1 MSKLADPFLTT
12 DLLEAWTLLPELTE
26 TQPLVEA
33 LCGRG
38 WVVSNAFGTLGEV
51 INALR
56 HAVKPPDL
64 LITRVRLP
72 DGDAF
77 ELIRRIAPIRGTPAL
92 FFISRQQRAV
102 VKAAESLCEA
112 HGVRLA
118 GHADMPVR
126 LTAALPQFD
135 AFRAAGCLRRQ
146 RIQRTAPLPLA
157 DLHALVESGGIRAFM
172 QPKMRLSSR
181 RITGFEAL
189 MRGVLPDGQVIAPI
203 HLIEPLG
210 NAGLLMR
217 ATLQMFDQT
226 VAFLMDCLNDGIA
239 VGASINVPLSLIS
252 DHGFCRK
259 LVEGVEAVGLDPS
272 WITVEITEDE
282 AMSNPALVIENT
294 ARIRM
299 FGFNLS
305 IDDFGTAYSSFAQL
319 TKIPFSELKIERS
332 FISGIESDKSKQ
344 AVVSACALLGSR
356 LGLEV
361 VAEGVE
367 TRSELTAVIEAGCS
381 DIQGYLIS
389 RPVPVPQAAAWLRA
403 LDGERF
409 ALADEALLQSWVP
422 DL

>member
-1 MSKLADPFLTT
+1 MNDVAAPFLAT
-12 DLLEAWTLLPELTE
+12 DVLQAWTLLPALAE
-26 TQPLVEA
+26 TQTLIEA

-38 WVVSNAFGTLGEV
+38 WEVSRNCQSLGEV
-51 INALR
+51 IEALQSTDT
-56 HAVKPPDL
+56 PPDL
-64 LITRVRLP
+64 LITRIRLP

-77 ELIRRIAPIRGTPAL
+77 ELIRRLASIRNAPAVFL
-92 FFISRQQRAV
+92 ISRQQRSV
-102 VKAAESLCEA
+102 VKAAESLCDA
-112 HGVRLA
+112 HGVRVG

-135 AFRAAGCLRRQ
+135 AFRAAGCQRRHRAQ
-146 RIQRTAPLPLA
+146 RNAPLQAQELEY
-157 DLHALVESGGIRAFM
+157 LVDHGGIRAFM

-189 MRGVLPDGQVIAPI
+189 MRGVGADGRVISPI
-203 HLIEPLG
+203 LLIEPLG

-239 VGASINVPLSLIS
+239 VGASVNVPLSLIS
-252 DHGFCRK
+252 DYGFCRK
-259 LVEGVEAVGLDPS
+259 LVERVEKVGLDPS
-272 WITVEITEDE
+272 WITIEITEDE

-305 IDDFGTAYSSFAQL
+305 IDDFGTAYSSFSQL
-319 TKIPFSELKIERS
+319 TKIPFSEIKIERS
-332 FISGIESDKSKQ
+332 FICGMESDKSKM

-367 TRSELTAVIEAGCS
+367 TRAELNAVIEAGCS
-381 DIQGYLIS
+381 DIQGFLIS
-389 RPVPVPQAAAWLRA
+389 KPVPVPEAAAWLRS
-403 LDGERF
+403 LDGERV
-409 ALADEALLQSWVP
+409 ALADEAALQSWIP
-422 DL
+422 NL